1 MQPGSFVLQQK
12 KIFVIGRIRHIFHFL
27 CAMIWLRTEKGA
39 DPVKKEKYQSTVF
52 GRELRKFRIRNHL
65 TQKDLGERVGV
76 SGNTIHLWETR
87 VTKPNVIYLY
97 HLSQI
102 MNQPLSILIRNA
114 SLVWDDRINTPDFEE
129 KY

>member
-1 MQPGSFVLQQK
+1 M
-12 KIFVIGRIRHIFHFL
+12 
-27 CAMIWLRTEKGA
+27 
-39 DPVKKEKYQSTVF
+39 KKEKYQSTVF

-114 SLVWDDRINTPDFEE
+114 SFVWDDRINTPDFEE